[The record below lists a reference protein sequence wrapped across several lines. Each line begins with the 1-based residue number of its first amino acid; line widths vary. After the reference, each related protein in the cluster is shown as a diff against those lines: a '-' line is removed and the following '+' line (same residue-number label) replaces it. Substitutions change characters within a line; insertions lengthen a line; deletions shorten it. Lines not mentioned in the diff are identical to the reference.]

1 LQQGLIFDA
10 RTAVLSMAGLFG
22 GPLVAAVAALMAGG
36 YRFWLGGS
44 GVWVGLANVLMPVL
58 LGLAY
63 RYWHQRGKVQ
73 TGPWQLLAFGLLVH
87 VLTVLLLTL
96 LPAAQASLS
105 LRQVAVPMLLVLPLA
120 TLILGL
126 LLRDIEYR
134 LHTERAL
141 AQSEARMG
149 AITRAIPD
157 LLLVLDEDGRYV
169 DVVAPEPK
177 LLLLPRS
184 QLLGKHLHEVMS
196 QGEAERFYAFIQR
209 TLASDTPQI
218 LQYAIHTQAGSTVFE
233 GRAQRLEGLLEG
245 KRAVVML
252 ARDISERESVEMER
266 RIAAIA
272 FESQQ
277 GMVITDASSKI
288 LRINQAFSAITGYSA
303 ADVIGQDTR
312 ILSSGR
318 QTPEFYQA
326 MWRSI
331 SETSAWEGEIW
342 NRRKNGEVFPE

>member
-1 LQQGLIFDA
+1 MILDFIQGAALLLALCWLQTINRRLWTDHCVMAPLLSGLLFGTTCVVGMLTPIVLKQGLIFDA

-169 DVVAPEPK
+169 DVVAPNPSCCSCRVANCWASTCTR
-177 LLLLPRS
+177 LCPRARPS
-184 QLLGKHLHEVMS
+184 
-196 QGEAERFYAFIQR
+196 
-209 TLASDTPQI
+209 ASMP
-218 LQYAIHTQAGSTVFE
+218 
-233 GRAQRLEGLLEG
+233 
-245 KRAVVML
+245 
-252 ARDISERESVEMER
+252 
-266 RIAAIA
+266 
-272 FESQQ
+272 
-277 GMVITDASSKI
+277 
-288 LRINQAFSAITGYSA
+288 
-303 ADVIGQDTR
+303 
-312 ILSSGR
+312 LSSAPWPVIR
-318 QTPEFYQA
+318 RKFSST
-326 MWRSI
+326 RSI
-331 SETSAWEGEIW
+331 PRPVRRSLKAAPSASKACWRASARW
-342 NRRKNGEVFPE
+342 